1 MFSSINIAYPE
12 INPSPT
18 FGYGTNNKYK
28 GFPPL
33 MSDGRS
39 ITPSAQ
45 TAPLINA
52 DLRKH
57 HNITSNWEY
66 RRYLTH
72 NAKNVMNYN
81 LTESSNDVGYYTRFT
96 TGPTGNTIEVERPIM
111 SDLKT
116 TYLSREQLN
125 ARKIAPVI
133 IPTVTKR

>member
-1 MFSSINIAYPE
+1 MFSSINNM
-12 INPSPT
+12 NPSST
-18 FGYGTNNKYK
+18 LGYGTNNKYNN
-28 GFPPL
+28 FPPL

-39 ITPSAQ
+39 ITASAQ

-66 RRYLTH
+66 RQYLTH

-81 LTESSNDVGYYTRFT
+81 LSESSNDVGYYTRFAK
-96 TGPTGNTIEVERPIM
+96 GPPGNTVEVERPII
-111 SDLKT
+111 SDLKE

-133 IPTVTKR
+133 IPTVNRR